1 MLHLIDS
8 VRADDT
14 ISSRTLALLKV
25 RNIVQRYLPGVPFQ
39 RVAQIVSEMQQAK
52 PVDTSTF
59 ESTFEST
66 FKRTFKRTLRAETK
80 EAYRQRRT
88 HDAPNQSELYDW
100 MVPSEVAFFETC
112 DPPTQRR
119 MADAF
124 VGMATSGAES
134 VETGSR
140 APLRLRVLGS
150 HLDASVKRQ
159 VLDRIKSV
167 QGHEAPKY
175 TEWLNSLLQLPLGTY
190 ARPDVDS
197 NSPPAKVHRY
207 LCQCRTIM
215 DATVHGHDAF
225 KEEMLSFVASWV
237 RTDGAAAPGGA
248 VGICGPVGVGKT
260 TLVKHAL
267 AKAMNRPFYF
277 ISLGGAS
284 GAATLIGH
292 NYTYEGST
300 PGEIATALSVTRC
313 MNPVI
318 FFDELDKVSSGDN
331 GRGEEVMN
339 ALVHLTDPAQNAT
352 FRDRYFAGV
361 DLDLSR
367 ALLVFS
373 YNDAQRIPSVLRDRI
388 HEVRVTDFSHTD
400 KAAITRDFIL
410 PDLCRGLGLPRDAFH
425 ITEDAVGALVSD
437 CAARNTGMREIRG
450 VLAHILRAVNVVSL
464 TGHNLMPLTMAMP
477 GDASCPLP
485 VTIDADL
492 VQRVVVSR
500 RSVCDCLHMYT

>member
-1 MLHLIDS
+1 MLHFIDS

-14 ISSRTLALLKV
+14 VHARNLTLLKV
-25 RNIVQRYLPGVPFQ
+25 RNIMQRYLPNVPLQ

-52 PVDTSTF
+52 AVDAG
-59 ESTFEST
+59 
-66 FKRTFKRTLRAETK
+66 TLRAETK
-80 EAYRQRRT
+80 KTYRQRHTR
-88 HDAPNQSELYDW
+88 DVRELYDW
-100 MVPSEVAFFETC
+100 MVPSEAAFFETC
-112 DPPTQRR
+112 DPSTQRR
-119 MADAF
+119 MAAAL
-124 VGMATSGAES
+124 VGMTTGGAES
-134 VETGSR
+134 VDGSR
-140 APLRLRVLGS
+140 APLRLRVLS
-150 HLDASVKRQ
+150 SQLEVSVKRQ
-159 VLDRIKSV
+159 VLDRIQSV

-190 ARPDVDS
+190 ARPDVDGD
-197 NSPPAKVHRY
+197 SPPAEVHRY
-207 LCQCRTIM
+207 LCRCRAIM

-237 RTDGAAAPGGA
+237 RTDGDAAPGGA

-292 NYTYEGST
+292 NYTYEGSA
-300 PGEIATALSVTRC
+300 PGEIAAALSATRC

-331 GRGEEVMN
+331 GRGEEVMS

-352 FRDRYFAGV
+352 FRDRYFAGI

-373 YNDAQRIPSVLRDRI
+373 YNDSQRIPSVLRDRI

-400 KAAITRDFIL
+400 KAAIARDFIL
-410 PDLCRGLGLPRDAFH
+410 PDLCRGLGLPRGAFRM
-425 ITEDAVGALVSD
+425 TEDAVDALVSE

-477 GDASCPLP
+477 DGASCALP
-485 VTIDADL
+485 VTIDANL
-492 VQRVVVSR
+492 VQRVVMRNAGDEESR
-500 RSVCDCLHMYT
+500 LLMYT